1 MLMSAAARSNAVRTP
16 RCCAGGFSLV
26 EVMVALVVLSVGLL
40 GIARMH
46 SLALS
51 STTVASQRSLAA
63 IEADSLAAMMHE
75 NRGYWSGGDPS
86 TSTITIQGTTLTFT
100 GAPLLSGAGTPN
112 CTSTATPQCTPT
124 ALAAYD
130 LQSWATQLQAVL
142 PGASTTIKC
151 GQVNPVSCLVS
162 IYWVENAVAINSQG
176 VVSPA
181 APATMQT
188 PTYTL
193 YVQP

>member
-1 MLMSAAARSNAVRTP
+1 MLMSAAAQSNAVRTSG
-16 RCCAGGFSLV
+16 RCAGGFSLV

-86 TSTITIQGTTLTFT
+86 TSTITIQGTTFSYT
-100 GAPLLSGAGTPN
+100 GAPALSGAGTPS
-112 CTSTATPQCTPT
+112 CIATATPCTPT

-142 PGASTTIKC
+142 PGATTTIKC

-181 APATMQT
+181 TPATMQT